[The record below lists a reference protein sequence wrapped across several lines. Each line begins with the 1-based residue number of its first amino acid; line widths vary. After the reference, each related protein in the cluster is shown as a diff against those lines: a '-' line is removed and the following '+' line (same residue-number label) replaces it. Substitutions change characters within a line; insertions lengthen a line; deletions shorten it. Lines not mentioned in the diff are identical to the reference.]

1 MIFDQQVELFELR
14 LHVVN
19 VSEIVVPAKHVS
31 AKSQSLNSSSAPLKA
46 VAVFSRASSFATV
59 TVLTAPE
66 LDLLSVSFSDKS
78 RWTVSASP
86 YISASICS
94 GVIIAPATHQF
105 PEYAVSHEFPT
116 RRLSTK
122 EFFQLRSA
130 IMAECDRCHAC
141 CARCCGKVFET
152 DITLGLRVMS
162 W

>member
-14 LHVVN
+14 LHVVS

-86 YISASICS
+86 YISSWSLASICS

-116 RRLSTK
+116 RRLSP
-122 EFFQLRSA
+122 L
-130 IMAECDRCHAC
+130 
-141 CARCCGKVFET
+141 
-152 DITLGLRVMS
+152 S